1 MKPHKK
7 GRGAQINPENPF
19 HRLSYQYESEL
30 EDMMEENLSPT
41 RYTSVHPKTI
51 VNKVDSPDVPM
62 DYSINPYQGCE
73 HGCVYCY
80 ARNTHPYWGYSAGL
94 DFEKEILVKH
104 DAPKLLKARFRSKNW
119 KASPIM
125 LSGNTDCYQPA
136 ERKYRITRQLLE
148 VFWDFRHPVG
158 VITKN
163 KLILRDLDILKQLA
177 AHNLVRVAISLTT
190 LDREL
195 QHILEPRTSTPE
207 GRLKAIKELSEAG
220 IPVSVMAGPIIPGL
234 NEHEILQLAK
244 MAAQH
249 GAHSFNHTFVRLNG
263 AIGAIFEDWLDRHLP
278 DRKEKVLNKIKG
290 SHSGKFGDSRFGTRM
305 RGEGKIADIV
315 RDQVQLARKRFFA
328 HQPAPPPYNLVLYDQ
343 FKEPQLKLF

>member
-1 MKPHKK
+1 
-7 GRGAQINPENPF
+7 
-19 HRLSYQYESEL
+19 
-30 EDMMEENLSPT
+30 
-41 RYTSVHPKTI
+41 
-51 VNKVDSPDVPM
+51 M